1 MIRTGIAIGMA
12 GLGTLTA
19 GTLIANEPA
28 PSWEQSITTPRYV
41 ALGLGMGGTMA
52 GVVTSLTVPGR
63 SLKPLGGVLAAAAG
77 GLLLGQHVVGRL
89 FADR

>member
-19 GTLIANEPA
+19 GALIANEPK
-28 PSWEQSITTPRYV
+28 PSHEQPITTPRFV
-41 ALGLGMGGTMA
+41 ALGLGMGGTLT
-52 GVVTSLTVPGR
+52 GVITSLTVPGR

-77 GLLLGQHVVGRL
+77 GMLIGQQVGRL
-89 FADR
+89 FGDR